1 MYVNNAYLN
10 NITVD
15 IEDISSPLI
24 VTSCG
29 TYKMKTQPSFDTVRP
44 NGRIDYQLLYVASG
58 TAHFYL
64 SGEERLIHAG
74 HMILYR
80 PNEPQHYEYFAA
92 DQTEV
97 YWVHFTGI
105 RVDEILASYGMGDRQ
120 VYYCGTNLESS
131 TIFRSMIDEMQICRE
146 NFEEMLAMYL
156 RQIFIQI
163 RRSLGSRDVRDSSRT
178 IQLIDE
184 ACAYFSEHY
193 SEALSVDKYAERIHV
208 SISWFIRSFKEHT
221 GITPMQYIL
230 SRRMHTAQALLHSTS
245 YNITE
250 IARIV
255 GYENPL
261 YFSRLF
267 RKMNGISPSEYRKKL
282 SYSNNESV

>member
-15 IEDISSPLI
+15 TEDVSRPLI

-64 SGEERLIHAG
+64 DGEERLIHAG

-80 PNEPQHYEYFAA
+80 PYEPQRYEYFAA

-97 YWVHFTGI
+97 YWVHFTGSQ
-105 RVDEILASYGMGDRQ
+105 VDEILASYGMDDRQ
-120 VYYCGTNLESS
+120 VYYCGVNLEFS
-131 TIFRSMIDEMQICRE
+131 TIFRSMIDELQMNKE
-146 NFEEMLAMYL
+146 HYEEMLAIDL
-156 RQIFIQI
+156 HRILIQVG
-163 RRSLGSRDVRDSSRT
+163 RSLHRREVKDSSRT
-178 IQLIDE
+178 MKLIDD
-184 ACAYFSEHY
+184 ASTYFSEHY
-193 SEALSVDKYAERIHV
+193 SEALSVDEYAAHIHV
-208 SISWFIRSFKEHT
+208 STSWFIRSFKEHT

-230 SRRMHTAQALLHSTS
+230 SKRMHTAQALLHSTS

-267 RKMNGISPSEYRKKL
+267 RKMNGISPSEYRKKM
-282 SYSNNESV
+282 SYSL